1 MDEKIMVGIIM
12 VTLFITSAYVITA
25 IVNSIRRSKRDRYT
39 ADVSSKVVEKLGTG
53 SEMMAFVE
61 SEAYKNL
68 LGGVPEDARGA
79 YATRILNTLQGGLVL
94 LSAGAGMFFVAT
106 FVGDRDGVAFLRVA
120 GGILV
125 AVGIGLAVSAGWSY
139 FLLKRWGLLIQN
151 KASE

>member
-1 MDEKIMVGIIM
+1 MDEKIMIGVVM
-12 VTLFITSAYVITA
+12 VTLFVCAAYIITA

-39 ADVSSKVVEKLGTG
+39 AEVSSRVVEKLGTG
-53 SEMMAFVE
+53 PDMMAFVN

-68 LGGVPEDARGA
+68 LGGTPEDGRGA

-94 LSAGAGMFFVAT
+94 LSAGAGMFFVST

-125 AVGIGLAVSAGWSY
+125 AVGVGLAVSAAWSY
-139 FLLKRWGLLIQN
+139 VLLKRWGLLVQD
-151 KASE
+151 KVSE